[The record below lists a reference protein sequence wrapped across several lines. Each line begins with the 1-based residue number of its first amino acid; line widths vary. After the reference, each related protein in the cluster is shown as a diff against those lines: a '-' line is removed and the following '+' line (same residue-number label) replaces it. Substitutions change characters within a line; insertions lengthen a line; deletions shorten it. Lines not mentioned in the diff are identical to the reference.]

1 VNKCICTPPFFEA
14 QTTSVISAACPT
26 VANRHISSLRN
37 PHLLKYRANNS
48 PHLHYLTRLSLSSCS
63 SLIIVLEQA
72 YPDIIFCS
80 PHFARGCV
88 IFGDDR
94 GLCFGLGRHRKDS
107 TPSHRPE
114 ALLHQ
119 LSSRR
124 FAAIKNCILGA
135 PEEQRRSK

>member
-1 VNKCICTPPFFEA
+1 MYLVNKCICTPPFFEA
-14 QTTSVISAACPT
+14 QTTPVISAACPT

-48 PHLHYLTRLSLSSCS
+48 PHLHYLTRLSLSSCWS
-63 SLIIVLEQA
+63 KHIPTSYFVHRI
-72 YPDIIFCS
+72 
-80 PHFARGCV
+80 FARGCV